1 MFYEK
6 RLFLVLL
13 RYDEHKL
20 LNQVTYNDKIYKIF
34 YDKFL
39 NINKIYLGEQLLLD
53 NDMDTYGENIVK
65 IK

>member
-13 RYDEHKL
+13 WYDEHKL